1 MNFILTVNFVCNI
14 AFDVYYPF
22 FVSRKFGLPHLN
34 PITIVYFCAYPVIF
48 MKKILSPMIMLDEGL
63 YNRYFGY
70 AIFVENVEWII
81 CFIVSGIF
89 ITLVKKYNFR
99 RFLSFLPLRINLKPA
114 KMRKVAMVF
123 FLFFAFFFILLS
135 SHSFGF
141 FNWLMN
147 PREGYQFHRTGVGG
161 YYALA
166 RFMFSTF
173 VGIYFIYVRGNT
185 KLLISFLIILPICYL
200 FGSKGYLLQVSIYL
214 FVILW
219 LRRYRHFKMF
229 CLLLIPV
236 SFVIMLS
243 LLNPSNMEDVVGYFD
258 YYLNTSMYYEAY
270 LKGELPLYYGKL
282 FITDFWNLVPRAFYP
297 DKPYVYGF
305 LYVNE
310 YFYPGLAE
318 QTHTPAFGGPV
329 AFFADFGIVG
339 VIGASIFNIKLF
351 IQLFSYKFIFN
362 KENYYS
368 LVKDPLAIVLLIL
381 QFAPSYFDF
390 FIFPWNLFLFLITL
404 LLMSIFSRIKYNYFV

>member
-1 MNFILTVNFVCNI
+1 MSFLLTINLVFNI
-14 AFDVYYPF
+14 TFDIYYPF
-22 FVSRKFGLPHLN
+22 FVSKKIGLTCLN
-34 PITIVYFCAYPVIF
+34 PITIVYFIAYPVVF
-48 MKKILSPMIMLDEGL
+48 MKKNLSPMLMLDEGL
-63 YNRYFGY
+63 YNYYYGY
-70 AIFVENVEWII
+70 AIFVENIEWII
-81 CFIVSGIF
+81 RFIISGVVIM
-89 ITLVKKYNFR
+89 LVNKYDFR
-99 RFLSFLPLRINLKPA
+99 HFFYFLPLKINLKPA

-123 FLFFAFFFILLS
+123 FVFFAFFFILLS
-135 SHSFGF
+135 SHSFGV

-166 RFMFSTF
+166 KLMFSTF

-185 KLLISFLIILPICYL
+185 RLLISFLILLPICYL
-200 FGSKGYLLQVSIYL
+200 FGSKGYILEVSIYL

-219 LRRYRHFKMF
+219 LRRFRYFKMF

-236 SFVIMLS
+236 SFIIMLS
-243 LLNPSNMEDVVGYFD
+243 LLNPSNMEELIRYFD

-270 LKGELPLYYGKL
+270 LRGELPLYYGKL
-282 FITDFWNLVPRAFYP
+282 FITDFWSLVPRVLYP

-305 LYVNE
+305 LHVNE

-339 VIGASIFNIKLF
+339 VILASIFNIKLF
-351 IQLFSYKFIFN
+351 IQLFSYKLIFN
-362 KENYYS
+362 KESYYS
-368 LVKDPLAIVLLIL
+368 LVRDPLVVALLIL
-381 QFAPSYFDF
+381 QFAPSYLDF
-390 FIFPWNLFLFLITL
+390 FIFPWNFLLFLITL
-404 LLMSIFSRIKYNYFV
+404 LLVSIFSRIKYNYYI